1 MMAQVLL
8 TGATGF
14 VGRHLLQRLEAQGH
28 SILLPLRPHW
38 ENRISINNN
47 LTQTLETNNLFL
59 ESSDW
64 WYDALDG
71 IDTVIH
77 AAWYAEPG
85 LYLTSAKNLDCL
97 AGTLQLAKAVAARN
111 LKRFIG
117 LGSCIEYELTEKTLR
132 LNTPLAPTTP
142 YSAAKVAAFHT
153 LHEWFANK
161 GVSFLW
167 CRLFYLYGK
176 GEHPK
181 RLVPYLHERL
191 KNGKVADL
199 TSGSQIR
206 DFIDV
211 RQAADMIIDGAFS
224 QIEGAANICTGQGQ
238 TVRKLAESIADQYGR
253 RDLLNFGARPDNLVD
268 PPCIIGVPTIFKQ

>member
-1 MMAQVLL
+1 MARVLL

-14 VGRHLLQRLEAQGH
+14 VGRHILQRLEAQGH
-28 SILLPLRPHW
+28 SVVLPLRPNW
-38 ENRISINNN
+38 QDRISIDAT
-47 LTQTLETNNLFL
+47 LTQTLETKDLF
-59 ESSDW
+59 SKDFNW

-85 LYLTSAKNLDCL
+85 VYLTSEKNLDCL
-97 AGTLQLAKAVAARN
+97 SGTLQLAKAASARK

-117 LGSCIEYELTEKTLR
+117 LGSCIEYDLSENPLTLG
-132 LNTPLAPTTP
+132 TPLAPTTP
-142 YSAAKVAAFHT
+142 YSATKVAAFHS
-153 LHEWFANK
+153 LREWFSHE

-167 CRLFYLYGK
+167 CRLFYLYGA

-181 RLVPYLHERL
+181 RLVPYLHEKL
-191 KNGKVADL
+191 KNAEVADL
-199 TSGSQIR
+199 SSGTQIR

-211 RQAADMIIDGAFS
+211 EKAADMIVDGAFS
-224 QIEGAANICTGQGQ
+224 QAEGAANICTGQGQ
-238 TVRKLAESIADQYGR
+238 TVRELAENIADQYGR

-268 PPCIIGVPTIFKQ
+268 PPCIIGTPTVFKR